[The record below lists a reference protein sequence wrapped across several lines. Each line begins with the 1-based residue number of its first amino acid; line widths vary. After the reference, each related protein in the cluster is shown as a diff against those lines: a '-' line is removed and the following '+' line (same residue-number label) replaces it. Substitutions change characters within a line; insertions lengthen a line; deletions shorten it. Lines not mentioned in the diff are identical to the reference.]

1 VDPALRQAY
10 NRAFSDELFARYK
23 DSLTR
28 QVGEP
33 GFRLAETPCF
43 VPARLRDRLDRH
55 AREILRQLAE
65 PERTARMRAAV
76 PPEYD
81 APGIDPLPTC
91 VQVDF
96 AIVRG
101 EDGELD
107 GRVVELQGFP
117 SLYAFTILQAR
128 AWAETVRAALGR
140 VAARA
145 PLVPF
150 FGGLTEAAAIERLRR
165 AVLGGEEPESVILL
179 ELTPDEQKTRCD
191 FEATRLLLGV
201 DAVCA
206 TELVRE
212 GTRLY
217 RKKNGRTLPVRRI
230 YNRIV
235 FDELEARK
243 RRPGWPGLPFAYT
256 DALDVTW
263 CPHPNWYW
271 IWSKYSLPLLDH
283 PAVPRAWKVSE
294 LTRPPGDLADYV
306 LKPLFSF
313 AGAGV
318 KVDVTA
324 DDLASVPAAER
335 SGWLLQKK
343 IAYARDLV
351 TPPGDRV
358 AAEMRVMC
366 LRVDG
371 GGAIEPVLNLVRLSR
386 GKMLGVDQNRD
397 LTWVGSSVGLWSEE

>member
-1 VDPALRQAY
+1 VDRELRRAY
-10 NRAFSDELFARYK
+10 NRAFSDDLFARYK
-23 DSLTR
+23 TRLTR
-28 QVGEP
+28 EVGEP

-43 VPARLRDRLDRH
+43 VPVSLRDRIERH
-55 AREILRQLAE
+55 VREILHQLAE
-65 PERTARMRAAV
+65 PARFARMRAAV
-76 PPEYD
+76 PAEYD
-81 APGIDPLPTC
+81 APGIDALPSC

-96 AIVRG
+96 ALVRG

-128 AWAETVRAALGR
+128 AWAETLRDAAGFGSH
-140 VAARA
+140 
-145 PLVPF
+145 LVPF
-150 FGGLTEAAAIERLRR
+150 FGGMTEAAALERLRR
-165 AVLGGEEPESVILL
+165 TVLAHEDPESVILL

-212 GTRLY
+212 GRRLL
-217 RKKNGRTLPVRRI
+217 RKKEGRTIAVRRI

-235 FDELEARK
+235 FDELAARK
-243 RRPGWPGLPFAYT
+243 TRPGWPGLPFAYT
-256 DALDVTW
+256 EPLDVSW

-271 IWSKYSLPLLDH
+271 IWSKYSLPCLDH
-283 PAVPRAWKVSE
+283 SAVPKAWLVSDVAE
-294 LTRPPGDLADYV
+294 PPPHLEEYV

-318 KVDVTA
+318 KVDVTPE
-324 DDLASVPAAER
+324 DLAAIPAAAR

-343 IAYARDLV
+343 IAYARELV
-351 TPPGDRV
+351 TPNGDPV

-366 LRVDG
+366 LCPEPG
-371 GGAIEPVLNLVRLSR
+371 GPIEPVLNLVRLSR

-397 LTWVGSSVGLWSEE
+397 LTWVGSSVGLWTT